1 MLEVGAPRLDR
12 RFLAAELQALGP
24 DVDVVVSPDYRGQT
38 NRIDESRPDVVIS
51 SPGLHLPLVARGHLC
66 RSPRDFVRAGLHG
79 YEGARRILELLA
91 RTFDR
96 AEALDALSL

>member
-1 MLEVGAPRLDR
+1 M
-12 RFLAAELQALGP
+12 
-24 DVDVVVSPDYRGQT
+24 DVVVAPDRRGQIK
-38 NRIDESRPDVVIS
+38 RIEEARPDVVVA
-51 SPGLHLPLVARGHLC
+51 SPGLYAPLVARGHLC

-79 YEGARRILELLA
+79 YEGARRVLELLA

>member
-1 MLEVGAPRLDR
+1 
-12 RFLAAELQALGP
+12 
-24 DVDVVVSPDYRGQT
+24 
-38 NRIDESRPDVVIS
+38 
-51 SPGLHLPLVARGHLC
+51 
-66 RSPRDFVRAGLHG
+66 VRAGLHG